1 MLDKDQYNQEEYN
14 NYYKQESAGAEIKSY
29 DSDEGS
35 LKSKLIIFLSL
46 VALAVAGYFGFKM
59 FNTDKTAVTKEKMVV
74 TEESQKNEPVAVE
87 TDTTPQVESPIS
99 NTETINAAAE
109 VVEKKIEKTIKEE
122 VASQVQETIEANKNM
137 SDKDIGKIVA
147 LVMNKIEKDKPEESK
162 NNTEDNRLINALQKT
177 DVDTTS
183 TKKVTPVV
191 TNTNSVVQEKK
202 ENSNSYNKVTVKAT
216 SSDNDLN
223 ELSDQIRKLLNMAG
237 EPMPTQ
243 KSTTPMVSSTT
254 KNDDNANYAASISKE
269 IETRSKEMRIIVVK
283 PGDTLNKIA
292 KRAYGNSKS
301 YQKIFDANPDILNR
315 ADRIYVG
322 QKLRIPE

>member
-1 MLDKDQYNQEEYN
+1 
-14 NYYKQESAGAEIKSY
+14 
-29 DSDEGS
+29 
-35 LKSKLIIFLSL
+35 
-46 VALAVAGYFGFKM
+46 M

-254 KNDDNANYAASISKE
+254 KNDGNANYAASISKE